1 MPGRDQ
7 LVHKAIQLLDVD
19 EVKLQATIDEML
31 KVGEIVKE
39 GTAAIYLPQLRYCE
53 IGIAGN
59 LDRLMTKPKGLKAEV
74 AKIEAK
80 LKISYDP
87 LQADAIMS
95 AMNAQV
101 MVLTGGPGTG
111 KNDRDP
117 GHHRGVPA
125 EQAQGGSGG
134 SYRPGGQAD
143 AGGHGDGGQDYPP
156 APGVSS

>member
-1 MPGRDQ
+1 MADHLASSLGIDKDSYVRIRSGVLFTLNQVSNDGHVYARRDQ

-74 AKIEAK
+74 AKIEAC
-80 LKISYDP
+80 LLYTSRC
-87 LQADAIMS
+87 
-95 AMNAQV
+95 V
-101 MVLTGGPGTG
+101 
-111 KNDRDP
+111 
-117 GHHRGVPA
+117 
-125 EQAQGGSGG
+125 
-134 SYRPGGQAD
+134 
-143 AGGHGDGGQDYPP
+143 
-156 APGVSS
+156 